1 MNEFDVFDEEPFS
14 SVTNFLLD
22 RRENPKLLQRLQE
35 IQDESAEMGDSGFVD
50 TDFEPYY
57 DPAYSTNY
65 DSNTPTP
72 EPFNMAREREAR
84 DQRVAAVN
92 RALEMSRGPIEMNE
106 RSPFDDRPE
115 PKEEKKVEVVH
126 NPMSIRFVDELMDGD
141 HPDSLSQTF
150 LDGYSP
156 LKTEKDRI
164 LFVHSIFKILD
175 AKGQGALFNIELK
188 QAILR
193 FMKEEDYEYDELK
206 AMTDLL
212 SKKYQFRSDLD
223 YLF

>member
-1 MNEFDVFDEEPFS
+1 MKDFDVFDEEPFS
-14 SVTNFLLD
+14 TVTNFLLD
-22 RRENPKLLQRLQE
+22 RRENPKLLQKLQE
-35 IQDESAEMGDSGFVD
+35 IQDESEIFDDTGFED
-50 TDFEPYY
+50 TEFEPYY
-57 DPAYSTNY
+57 DPSYM
-65 DSNTPTP
+65 DSNENTIRSHDIGKLSK
-72 EPFNMAREREAR
+72 EQEAR

-92 RALEMSRGPIEMNE
+92 RALEMSRGPIDLNSA
-106 RSPFDDRPE
+106 SPFDEP
-115 PKEEKKVEVVH
+115 PKEVAKPEIKH
-126 NPMSIRFVDELMDGD
+126 NPMSIRFVDELLDGD

-150 LDGYSP
+150 LDGYSQAA
-156 LKTEKDRI
+156 TEKDKI

-175 AKGQGALFNIELK
+175 AKDKAALFNIELK

-212 SKKYQFRSDLD
+212 SKKYQFRNDLD